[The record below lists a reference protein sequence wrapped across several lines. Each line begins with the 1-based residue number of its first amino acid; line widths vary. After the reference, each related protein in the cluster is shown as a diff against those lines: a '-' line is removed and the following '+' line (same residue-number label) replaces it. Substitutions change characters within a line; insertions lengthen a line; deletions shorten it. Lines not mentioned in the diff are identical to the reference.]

1 MYDLIIRDA
10 TIISSSGRL
19 VADIG
24 VEDGKIAYIGSNPAG
39 SAKEET
45 QGIGRFV
52 MPGVIDSSVFSFARR
67 SLGIGL
73 AEWLSC
79 GGFCGRDN
87 SVTHARWPDCDF
99 WEQRY

>member
-10 TIISSSGRL
+10 TIISSNGRL

-24 VEDGKIAYIGSNPAG
+24 IEDGKIAYIGSNPAG

-52 MPGVIDSSVFSFARR
+52 MPGVIDSKVYFHSPEDPSVLDWQSGSRAAA
-67 SLGIGL
+67 S
-73 AEWLSC
+73 AESQPYCTCLM
-79 GGFCGRDN
+79 D
-87 SVTHARWPDCDF
+87 
-99 WEQRY
+99 